1 MLKAI
6 RGLSL
11 QCLLLCSTFAVATP
25 AFVEALEK
33 VPFISTTP
41 SSNPE
46 EWLLAHIDV
55 ETTGLVAR
63 YHEIVDIGIIMTDLK
78 GKELDRIFL
87 RIMPDH
93 PERTQPG
100 AVAVNGFSVERW
112 QSQGSI
118 SSATAVNKLFDFH
131 RRSAREKHV
140 ILVGYNAWFDIT
152 FLDEMFRRQGKSW
165 RELYYYFVLDLPSMA
180 WSLGLQDLNGR
191 DISNILGITPETT
204 DPLEHTGMTGAEFN
218 ARVYRA
224 MLQPQKK

>member
-33 VPFISTTP
+33 APFISTTP